1 MPMDEQK
8 KITPYRM
15 NLMVQTAAKITE
27 MIVNGKYLYKPSF
40 EEIEIV
46 LGLVEK
52 ALHESQEVE

>member
-1 MPMDEQK
+1 MPMDEQE

-40 EEIEIV
+40 KEIEIV
-46 LGLVEK
+46 LGMVEK
-52 ALHESQEVE
+52 ALHES